1 MPHPCLKTPHKL
13 LSNQGFTLL
22 LSTKDQYP
30 SLSLQNQPTTV
41 KHGHYSHPDF
51 LPNLTFLLLHP
62 FSTSSSEGKVQ
73 IEKSFI
79 ITVTTNDSTN
89 YQLTSSS
96 WIDELKEFKKE
107 SKSIM
112 GTMIK
117 ENNITMTTT
126 INENFN
132 KSLKNFKLH

>member
-1 MPHPCLKTPHKL
+1 MINSPSFYKIPISISFTPEPINLNKTWTLPPSQFSPRPHFLPL
-13 LSNQGFTLL
+13 LSF
-22 LSTKDQYP
+22 YP
-30 SLSLQNQPTTV
+30 PPAQ
-41 KHGHYSHPDF
+41 KR
-51 LPNLTFLLLHP
+51 
-62 FSTSSSEGKVQ
+62 KVQ
-73 IEKSFI
+73 TEKSFI
-79 ITVTTNDSTN
+79 ITATTNDSTN